1 MVSVFSDVD
10 SYVMYNPNSLEN
22 RQKYNKKLE
31 YTTQELKLINK
42 RFYNITYEYYKITF
56 PDGRET
62 YTVDTIHQRIG

>member
-22 RQKYNKKLE
+22 RQKYNKELE

-62 YTVDTIHQRIG
+62 RTVDTIHRRIG